1 MFDNDVRTYKTIG
14 NIRKTL
20 SISLK
25 LKYGVESENRVEK
38 ILKIHGLGKD
48 NFDFVSNIAKLIN
61 EKLND
66 ISIDDNSNKAEKT
79 IESINQEVT
88 ASIKKLVG
96 YDYLYRVLR
105 ESQGKPEAKRLM
117 GELYDLSL
125 GLSDS
130 THILKPYCWALDAS
144 KIVTLGREF
153 GQLHS
158 APTKR
163 ISSYISSLCETI
175 HQLSNNVA
183 GAIAVGTFFIDLTHL
198 GIYKHKYS
206 LEDLKEKKD
215 VRKFIENELQQFVH
229 SVNHLSRNGN
239 ESPFTNLS
247 IFDREK
253 IKNLINEENFGWY
266 FQEEIEDEKISKGTK
281 EQYIIEYIIELQNIF
296 LDFFDKGDPL
306 KDGAPYRFPI
316 ISINISKKENGDI
329 EIPDEEFL
337 NDFCERRDVYRYNI
351 FASEGAKIAS
361 CCRLINNSEMLELAS
376 QANSFGG
383 GSSISLGSHR
393 VCTINFNRI
402 ALEAKDI
409 KDFYMLLKQRIESA
423 GKILRAHKDLL
434 KMLTEKGLQ
443 YFIQN
448 GWIQLN
454 RLFSTFGMLGI
465 YECNLTLREKF
476 KIDDEIDVIKDIL
489 EFFNKEV
496 NTISKELD
504 IVGNIEQIPAES
516 FASRLVKAD
525 KVIYGEK
532 LVPYHLYSNQF
543 IPLWSDTNIFEKM
556 ELDGRYNK
564 LVTGGGIIHMQI
576 SEHVTSTQAK
586 KLIYL
591 AIKSGAEHFALN
603 AVYSKCEDGHMSF
616 GKLTECPICG
626 KVIIDYFTRVVG
638 FFTPI
643 SSWNKERREFDFPNR
658 KFVKID
664 EEYGF

>member
-20 SISLK
+20 NTSLK
-25 LKYGVESENRVEK
+25 LKYNIESESKVEK
-38 ILKIHGLGKD
+38 ILKIHGLGKE
-48 NFDFVSNIAKLIN
+48 NFDFVSNIARLIN

-66 ISIDDNSNKAEKT
+66 VSIDDNSNKAEKT

-105 ESQGKPEAKRLM
+105 ESYGKPEAKRLM

-130 THILKPYCWALDAS
+130 THILKPYCWALDVS
-144 KIVTLGREF
+144 KIVTLGRGF

-183 GAIAVGTFFIDLTHL
+183 GAIAIGTFFIDLTHL
-198 GIYKHKYS
+198 GIYRHKWI
-206 LEDLKEKKD
+206 LEQVKNDEEI
-215 VRKFIENELQQFVH
+215 RKFIENELQQFVH

-247 IFDREK
+247 IFDSEK

-266 FQEEIEDEKISKGTK
+266 FQDEIGELGNTLFLKQE
-281 EQYIIEYIIELQNIF
+281 YIQEYIITLQDIF

-316 ISINISKKENGDI
+316 ISINISKKENGDLKI
-329 EIPDEEFL
+329 LDEIFL
-337 NDFCERRDVYRYNI
+337 DDFCEKRDVYRYNI
-351 FASEGAKIAS
+351 FASQGSKVAS
-361 CCRLINNSEMLELAS
+361 CCRLISNSEMLDLAS

-383 GSSISLGSHR
+383 GSSVSLGYHR

-402 ALEAKDI
+402 ALEARDV
-409 KDFYMLLKQRIESA
+409 KDFYVILKQRIASA

-465 YECNLTLREKF
+465 YECNLTLRERF
-476 KIDDEIDVIKDIL
+476 QINEEVDVIKDIL

-496 NTISKELD
+496 NIISKELE
-504 IVGNIEQIPAES
+504 IIGNIEQIPAES

-525 KVIYGEK
+525 KIIYDEK
-532 LVPYHLYSNQF
+532 LIPYQLYSNQF

-576 SEHVTSTQAK
+576 SEHVTSIQAK

-603 AVYSKCEDGHMSF
+603 AVYSKCEDNHMSF
-616 GKLTECPICG
+616 GKLTECPVCG
-626 KVIIDYFTRVVG
+626 KVIVDYFTRVVG
-638 FFTPI
+638 FFTPV
-643 SSWNKERREFDFPNR
+643 SSWNSERREFDFPNR

-664 EEYGF
+664 